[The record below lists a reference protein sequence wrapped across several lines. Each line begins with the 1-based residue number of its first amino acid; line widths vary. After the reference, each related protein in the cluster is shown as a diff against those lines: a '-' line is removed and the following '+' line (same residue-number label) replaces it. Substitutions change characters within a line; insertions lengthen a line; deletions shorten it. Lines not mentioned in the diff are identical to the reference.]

1 MYHIL
6 NHNFTV
12 KQAHLILCLLIGFHS
27 FSQTTAEKDM
37 LKLSEKIF
45 TWEVS
50 NQIDSL
56 EKVFDDKFV
65 VVGGDGSSQYKKQYI
80 AVLRSGNFIHNSI
93 DISESVA
100 TVVNN
105 TATVVGKGKFTVTV
119 SGNKITLPLSYI
131 EVFTRPSSKK
141 PWTVLAMHATVLE
154 K

>member
-1 MYHIL
+1 M
-6 NHNFTV
+6 
-12 KQAHLILCLLIGFHS
+12 KQTLLIICLLMGFPS
-27 FSQTTAEKDM
+27 FSQTSAEKEI

-45 TWEVS
+45 TWEVT

-56 EKVFDDKFV
+56 EKVFDEKFV

-80 AVLRSGNFIHNSI
+80 TVLRSGNFVHNSI
-93 DISESVA
+93 DVSENVA

-119 SGNKITLPLSYI
+119 SGKEISLLLSYI
-131 EVFTRPSSKK
+131 EVFTRPNKRK

>member
-1 MYHIL
+1 M
-6 NHNFTV
+6 
-12 KQAHLILCLLIGFHS
+12 KQSLLIVCLLMGFQS
-27 FSQTTAEKDM
+27 FSQTSAEKDI

-45 TWEVS
+45 TWEVT

-56 EKVFDDKFV
+56 EKVFDEKFV

-80 AVLRSGNFIHNSI
+80 TVLRSGNFVHNSI
-93 DISESVA
+93 DVSESLA

-105 TATVVGKGKFTVTV
+105 TATVVGKGKFTVKV

-131 EVFTRPSSKK
+131 EVFTRPNPKK

-154 K
+154 SK